1 MGLSCWELYLLE
13 HGISKDGFREDKE
26 VLDNDTFTTFFDE
39 IDKSKKFVPR
49 AVMVDLEPSVIG
61 KRGLCWPNFVQFGMK
76 IPLLQGPN
84 KIQIW
89 ATDFVCS

>member
-39 IDKSKKFVPR
+39 IDNSKKFVPR

-61 KRGLCWPNFVQFGMK
+61 KKLHMWFNFYDYK
-76 IPLLQGPN
+76 HANNI
-84 KIQIW
+84 
-89 ATDFVCS
+89 S

>member
-39 IDKSKKFVPR
+39 IENSKKFVPR

-61 KRGLCWPNFVQFGMK
+61 KRVHMWLRFK
-76 IPLLQGPN
+76 ITYTPITL
-84 KIQIW
+84 
-89 ATDFVCS
+89 V